1 MDDLSFPP
9 PPPPL
14 SPTNFALDLELDMD
28 FSLPPPS
35 YPYNNN
41 ISINES
47 LPFPTPSECLNINV
61 DSVANDLTLF
71 RPNLNSSSIDD
82 TNMFNNLPP
91 GATTIEWY
99 HSTSVS
105 PNFTEHSSNV

>member
-14 SPTNFALDLELDMD
+14 SQTNFALDLELDMD
-28 FSLPPPS
+28 FSF

-47 LPFPTPSECLNINV
+47 LPFPTPSEFLNVNV

-91 GATTIEWY
+91 GAATIEWY
-99 HSTSVS
+99 HSPSVS
-105 PNFTEHSSNV
+105 PNFTEHSSHV